1 MPVTKTTTATALG
14 GTLVVDLDADSTIE
28 NNVTGNSS
36 GSIYLVDVDNTANT
50 TAAVYLRVVDAASAA
65 NVGVD
70 HTWLFYIPAGQRMS
84 YVMAA
89 GAAYTAG
96 VTMWCT
102 SDPASGN
109 GTDPSS
115 AVVVRIVAS

>member
-1 MPVTKTTTATALG
+1 MPVTKTTTTTALG
-14 GTLVVDLDADSTIE
+14 DVLVVDLDADSTIE

-50 TAAVYLRVVDAASAA
+50 TAAVYLRIVDAASAA
-65 NVGVD
+65 NVAVD
-70 HTWLFYIPAGQRMS
+70 HTWLFYVSAGQRMS
-84 YVMAA
+84 YVMAS
-89 GAAYTAG
+89 GAAYAAG

-102 SDPASGN
+102 SNPADGDATS
-109 GTDPSS
+109 PSS